1 MAKQELLQWYEIV
14 TPDVFGG
21 KVIGQTTANQPEK
34 LIGRVIGISL
44 MELSGEA
51 TRYYIKLFFKTKN
64 LIGSKLT
71 TTFFG
76 HDCTKDF
83 VARIVQVRTD
93 RIDTNT
99 TLNLKDA
106 KLQIKSIAIT
116 NRCIK
121 KGTERDL
128 RKVMNEAIKTELE
141 KITLEDFAK
150 SLVTGVL
157 QKKIRK
163 EISVIYPLRQFEF
176 RKSQIL

>member
-1 MAKQELLQWYEIV
+1 MVKQELLQWYEIV

-21 KVIGQTTANQPEK
+21 RVIGQTTANDPAK
-34 LIGRVIGISL
+34 LIGRVIEISL

-51 TRYYIKLFFKTKN
+51 TRYYIKLFFKTKS

-83 VARIVQVRTD
+83 IARVVQLRTA

-99 TLNLKDA
+99 IVNMKDA
-106 KLQIKSIAIT
+106 KIRIKAIAIT
-116 NRCIK
+116 NRCVK

-128 RKVMNEAIKTELE
+128 R
-141 KITLEDFAK
+141 
-150 SLVTGVL
+150 
-157 QKKIRK
+157 
-163 EISVIYPLRQFEF
+163 
-176 RKSQIL
+176 